1 MKGESVADPVFA
13 FGENWARFLNSL
25 SEEQIEQSTRAVRT
39 LVARDLQ
46 GKTFI
51 DIGSG
56 SGLSSLAARK
66 LGARVHSF
74 DYDPRSVACTQEL
87 RRRYYP
93 RDETWSVDQGSV
105 LDEGYLATLGQFDVV
120 YSWGV
125 LHHTGKMWVA
135 IENAARLVR
144 AGGLFII
151 GIYNYRGGRR
161 GTATWATLKRWY
173 CSAPRW
179 QQLAWESVYL
189 AWDLASMAAV
199 GRNPLRKIRKYHA
212 RRGMSWRRD
221 AIDWLGGYPY
231 EAATPGEILE
241 FVRRKLNF
249 VLVKQ
254 NIDCLLGV
262 SEFVFESPLP
272 SPARNAQ
279 PGGAAAAE
287 QR

>member
-13 FGENWARFLNSL
+13 FGENWTRFLSSL
-25 SEEQIEQSTRAVRT
+25 SDEQIEQSTRAVRT

-87 RRRYYP
+87 RRRYFP

-105 LDEGYLATLGQFDVV
+105 LDKGYLATLGQFDVV

-135 IENAARLVR
+135 IENAAAWCAR
-144 AGGLFII
+144 AVCSSSGSTI
-151 GIYNYRGGRR
+151 
-161 GTATWATLKRWY
+161 TA
-173 CSAPRW
+173 
-179 QQLAWESVYL
+179 
-189 AWDLASMAAV
+189 AA
-199 GRNPLRKIRKYHA
+199 GAA
-212 RRGMSWRRD
+212 RR
-221 AIDWLGGYPY
+221 
-231 EAATPGEILE
+231 PG
-241 FVRRKLNF
+241 
-249 VLVKQ
+249 
-254 NIDCLLGV
+254 
-262 SEFVFESPLP
+262 
-272 SPARNAQ
+272 
-279 PGGAAAAE
+279 PG
-287 QR
+287 

>member
-1 MKGESVADPVFA
+1 MKGETVADPVFA
-13 FGENWARFLNSL
+13 FGENWDRFLNSL
-25 SEEQIEQSTRAVRT
+25 SDEQIEQSTRAVRT

-56 SGLSSLAARK
+56 SGLSSLAARR

-74 DYDPRSVACTQEL
+74 DYDHRSVACTQEL
-87 RRRYYP
+87 RRRYFP
-93 RDETWSVDQGSV
+93 QDQTWSVDKGSV
-105 LDEGYLATLGQFDVV
+105 LDKGYLATLGQFDVV

-135 IENAARLVR
+135 IENAAGLVR

-161 GTATWATLKRWY
+161 GTATWARLKRWY

-179 QQLAWESVYL
+179 QQFAWESVYL
-189 AWDLASMAAV
+189 AWDLASTVAV
-199 GRNPLRKIRKYHA
+199 GRNPLRKIREYHG
-212 RRGMSWRRD
+212 RRGMSWRHD
-221 AIDWLGGYPY
+221 VTDWLGGYPY

-241 FVRRKLNF
+241 FVRRKFNF
-249 VLVKQ
+249 VLIKQ
-254 NIDCLLGV
+254 NIDLQLAV
-262 SEFVFESPLP
+262 SEFVFESALP
-272 SPARNAQ
+272 SPR
-279 PGGAAAAE
+279 GGMPPDT
-287 QR
+287 QG